1 MLSEFVFGVVEQSS
15 KDENRDSEGSS
26 SSTKDKVQKEGTET
40 DEKNEHS
47 TTVARKEDKRTVLS
61 QFRNPVFI
69 GPLLYL
75 ICYTSGP
82 NFDD

>member
-61 QFRNPVFI
+61 
-69 GPLLYL
+69 
-75 ICYTSGP
+75 
-82 NFDD
+82 